1 MTQRNDH
8 WQLALHRG
16 QLQSRV
22 MSRQARAISVQV
34 KTYDRV
40 ASCRGRNPLGR
51 IRGTGPIENPAGPTD
66 SAWWRRERPLAIV
79 VRDEGRCFL

>member
-22 MSRQARAISVQV
+22 MSRQARAISVHV

-51 IRGTGPIENPAGPTD
+51 IRGTGPSKIQPGLQILHGGDASG
-66 SAWWRRERPLAIV
+66 L
-79 VRDEGRCFL
+79 

>member
-22 MSRQARAISVQV
+22 MSRQARAISVHV

-51 IRGTGPIENPAGPTD
+51 IRGTGPIAKSSRAYRFCMVATRAA
-66 SAWWRRERPLAIV
+66 SSHRRP
-79 VRDEGRCFL
+79 G